1 MEQIFSELTF
11 WHWLALGLILFGI
24 EMMSGTFD
32 LLMVSIAA
40 WLTAAF
46 TYFAPDSLS
55 GWQGQMIVFGMAAT
69 VLVILGRTVLSG
81 IRKTSPEHP
90 TLNRRMASLVGQRGL
105 AMGDFISGTGQ
116 VRIGD
121 TVWRAEAVEGE
132 LVRTG
137 DTVVVEGA
145 KMTTAIVRRVT
156 S

>member
-46 TYFAPDSLS
+46 AYFAPDAWTV
-55 GWQGQMIVFGMAAT
+55 WQGQMVVFGVASTA
-69 VLVILGRTVLSG
+69 LVVFGRTVLSG
-81 IRKTSPEHP
+81 VRKSTPEHP
-90 TLNRRMASLVGQRGL
+90 TLNKRMQSLVGERGL
-105 AMGDFISGTGQ
+105 AMGDFVSGTGQ
-116 VRIGD
+116 IRVGD
-121 TVWRAEAVEGE
+121 TVWRAEAVDGDSI
-132 LVRTG
+132 RGG

-145 KMTTAIVRRVT
+145 KMTTALVRRAPL
-156 S
+156 

>member
-1 MEQIFSELTF
+1 
-11 WHWLALGLILFGI
+11 
-24 EMMSGTFD
+24 
-32 LLMVSIAA
+32 
-40 WLTAAF
+40 
-46 TYFAPDSLS
+46 
-55 GWQGQMIVFGMAAT
+55 MIVFGMAAT

-81 IRKTSPEHP
+81 IRKTLPEHP

-145 KMTTAIVRRVT
+145 KMTTAIVRRVM